1 MVLFSFMKEQVF
13 VPKTPNI
20 FAIIPDHLNSTVEWS
35 EKCLPVILVNVAVD
49 TVEVILTGD
58 VLMAA
63 VVPVAVVTA
72 VVDVDNPASIP

>member
-1 MVLFSFMKEQVF
+1 MDLFGSKIH
-13 VPKTPNI
+13 KKI
-20 FAIIPDHLNSTVEWS
+20 K
-35 EKCLPVILVNVAVD
+35 KCLPAILVNVAVD
-49 TVEVILTGD
+49 TVEVVLTGD